1 MGALASL
8 KLAIRDR
15 LDNRGGPAFAVL
27 DFDNTCIVNDVAE
40 ATLAYICRNQLLR
53 RDDLLPSRTRHCD
66 PSYHQQ
72 VFRRYYELLHRGEIQ
87 SACLLCA
94 RVFAGFKRDEAENVV
109 NAAIDAEGSI
119 PWASELYG
127 VPIARGLGVRPA
139 LRGLIDFSEA
149 NAVQVW
155 IVSASPEM
163 VVRTAMKRF
172 GLPGKL
178 IALRNKTD
186 DSVISMEFD
195 APYSIGEGKV
205 DCIKTFIDAGNRP
218 LFGIGDSMHDLP
230 MIEYADI
237 HAVVDCG
244 NALTQEAPRR
254 GWFILPSRARPL
266 AIHAARQ
273 QIACFPARP

>member
-1 MGALASL
+1 M
-8 KLAIRDR
+8 
-15 LDNRGGPAFAVL
+15 V
-27 DFDNTCIVNDVAE
+27 T
-40 ATLAYICRNQLLR
+40 
-53 RDDLLPSRTRHCD
+53 
-66 PSYHQQ
+66 
-72 VFRRYYELLHRGEIQ
+72 
-87 SACLLCA
+87 
-94 RVFAGFKRDEAENVV
+94 
-109 NAAIDAEGSI
+109 AAIDAEGSI

-155 IVSASPEM
+155 IVSASPEI

-186 DSVISMEFD
+186 DSVISMELD

-205 DCIKTFIDAGNRP
+205 DCIRTFIAAGNRP

-244 NALTQEAPRR
+244 NALTQEARRR

-266 AIHAARQ
+266 AHSRHREQTVCFRRDHRRRRCTPARVSQSCCPRCRRAFEALMRAGAARP
-273 QIACFPARP
+273 PAKKQAGRIPGQVLAIGVLPPMEQSHRSRSSLYLT